1 MYDLLY
7 VMVAIYVDYGTSY
20 QLLVSTSDAPTFF
33 GEVELLKSMP
43 RFAVAVVP
51 D

>member
-1 MYDLLY
+1 MYDILY
-7 VMVAIYVDYGTSY
+7 VMVAIYIDYETSY

-33 GEVELLKSMP
+33 GEVELLESMP
-43 RFAVAVVP
+43 RFAAAVVP